1 MTTTRRTFSGMA
13 LALFT
18 RALPAVAQQRGVLL
32 PTKGASVPIAVG
44 PAPFELTS
52 SDGAGLELVSVKVR
66 GVVEDPLAF
75 TELHLRFYNPED
87 RVREG
92 RFRITLPVGATIS
105 RFAMKISGNWME
117 GEVVER
123 QAARRAY
130 EDFLHRRQDPALL
143 ENEAGNEF
151 SARVFPIPARGEKE
165 LIISYSQTLTKR
177 DGPYTVPLVG
187 LPKLREL
194 DARIQVSRSTV
205 TAKAASSL
213 GGAVTRQEV
222 VETQRKD
229 FRPDRDLVIDRR
241 ARGADE
247 RIGLRHDNLAVVRI
261 MPIPTGKMTPA
272 GMSSLMVLFDTSASR
287 ALGFADQVRKFS
299 ATVAALRVAGD
310 FELQVMVFDQTM
322 QTFYRGKASGWG
334 DDDAQRL
341 LQRRAEGAS
350 DLAGALAGIAKGAER
365 ADRLLIV
372 SDGVRT
378 AGDTDGD
385 VLRQRVRALSSAG
398 IKRVD
403 VLAVGG
409 IRDDVALSALVRG
422 ALSQDGMVLDSEVA
436 DAELA
441 GRLRSN
447 TRSGLHIKVP
457 GARWVSPER
466 LDGVQPGDEVL
477 VFVDLPPEKP
487 LVVMVGDV
495 RVADE
500 QKSQVAR
507 VARPL
512 LEREWVNARLR
523 RLAVQRDGL
532 AAGEPDLRAALVKQ
546 MIDLSTQ
553 YRVLCDYTALLVLET
568 EADYQR
574 FGIDRRA
581 LADIL
586 VAGGGGIEVMNRKGR
601 EQVLVP
607 TKIPKPIARQ
617 NEENKGDADL
627 AKRKSSEAEVDNAA
641 DVSEGASKDEGV
653 AEEKSVQASEAPSPS
668 VSAAPAPA
676 SAPPREAP
684 AGALGGL
691 AGSGSGAPARS
702 RASGQRRSERSALA
716 SSSPVAAPPLAG
728 PPALT
733 GELAAIMSLIKNG
746 QAKAAH
752 GKALAWRLREPGDV
766 LAIVAL
772 GETLRA
778 LGNYGEAARVFGSI
792 IDLFPSRTDLR
803 RFVSGHLERLGDKA
817 SLQLAVDCL
826 RKVVE
831 QRPDHPSSHH
841 MLAMALLKTADPAG
855 AFAAIEVALRQSYP
869 DGRFSGADRI
879 LREDLGLT
887 GAAWLEAAPTR
898 KTEIELRLQNAG
910 GQIEAARSVR
920 FVLSWETD
928 ANDVDFHIQ
937 DSRGGHAYYSS
948 PTLPSGGDLY
958 ADVTTGYG
966 PECFTV
972 RGAPKA
978 SPYRLS
984 AHYYSRGPMGYGM
997 GRIEAIEHDGRG
1009 HFHFDSRPFVV
1020 MNDGA
1025 YVNLGTFAPGKR
1037 G

>member
-1 MTTTRRTFSGMA
+1 MA
-13 LALFT
+13 LALLS
-18 RALPAVAQQRGVLL
+18 RALPAAAQQRGVLL
-32 PTKGASVPIAVG
+32 PTKGGPRPIAAG
-44 PAPFELTS
+44 SAPFELTS

-165 LIISYSQTLTKR
+165 LIISYSQTLTR
-177 DGPYTVPLVG
+177 SDSPYSVPLVG

-194 DARIQVSRSTV
+194 DARILVSRSTV

-222 VETQRKD
+222 VETQRRD

-241 ARGADE
+241 ARGADD
-247 RIGLRHDNLAVVRI
+247 RIGLRHDNLAVARI
-261 MPIPTGKMTPA
+261 MPIPAVKMTA
-272 GMSSLMVLFDTSASR
+272 ASVSNLIVLFDTSASR
-287 ALGFADQVRKFS
+287 ALGFAEQVRKFS
-299 ATVAALRVAGD
+299 STIAALRAAGD

-322 QTFYRGKASGWG
+322 QTFYRGKARDWG

-350 DLAGALAGIAKGAER
+350 DLAGALAGLAKGTER

-385 VLRQRVRALSSAG
+385 VLRQRVRALSAIG

-403 VLAVGG
+403 VMAVGG
-409 IRDDVALSALVRG
+409 IRDDAALSTLVRG
-422 ALSQDGMVLDSEVA
+422 ALSQDGMVLDAEA
-436 DAELA
+436 PDAELA
-441 GRLRSN
+441 GRMRSN

-457 GARWVSPER
+457 GARWVWPDR
-466 LDGVQPGDEVL
+466 LDGVQPGDEIL

-500 QKSQVAR
+500 QKSQVGR

-523 RLAVQRDGL
+523 RLTEQRDGL
-532 AAGEPDLRAALVKQ
+532 ATGDTDLRAALVKQ

-586 VAGGGGIEVMNRKGR
+586 VAGGAGIEVLNRKGR

-607 TKIPKPIARQ
+607 INNPKPIVRRDQ
-617 NEENKGDADL
+617 ENKGDADL
-627 AKRKSSEAEVDNAA
+627 AKRKSSEAEDDGAA
-641 DVSEGASKDEGV
+641 DVSEGASKDESV
-653 AEEKSVQASEAPSPS
+653 AGEKSVQAEEAPSPS
-668 VSAAPAPA
+668 VAAPSPRPA
-676 SAPPREAP
+676 SAPASESRA
-684 AGALGGL
+684 AGA
-691 AGSGSGAPARS
+691 AGSSAGSLGGAPARMRSS
-702 RASGQRRSERSALA
+702 RGQRAEPTALA
-716 SSSPVAAPPLAG
+716 SSESTAAPPLSG

-752 GKALAWRLREPGDV
+752 AKALAWRTREPGDV

-772 GETLRA
+772 GESLRA

-803 RFVSGHLERLGDKA
+803 RFVSGHLERLADKA

-855 AFAAIEVALRQSYP
+855 AFAAIEVALQQSYP
-869 DGRFSGADRI
+869 DGRFAGADRI

-887 GAAWLEAAPTR
+887 GAAWLAVAPSR
-898 KTEIELRLQNAG
+898 RAEIEFRLQNAG
-910 GQIEAARSVR
+910 GQIEETRSVR

-948 PTLPSGGDLY
+948 PTLPSGGELY

>member
-1 MTTTRRTFSGMA
+1 MA
-13 LALFT
+13 LFLLT
-18 RALPAVAQQRGVLL
+18 RSLPAVGQQRGALV
-32 PTKGASVPIAVG
+32 PQKGGQQPLQGG

-105 RFAMKISGNWME
+105 RFAMKISGSWME

-165 LIISYSQTLTKR
+165 LIISYSQTLTKS

-194 DARIQVSRSTV
+194 DARVLVSRSTV
-205 TAKAASSL
+205 STSGATSL
-213 GGAVTRQEV
+213 GGAVMRQEIV
-222 VETQRKD
+222 QTQHQN
-229 FRPDRDLVIDRR
+229 FRPDRDLVVDRR
-241 ARGADE
+241 TRGADE
-247 RIGLRHDNLAVVRI
+247 RMGLRHENLTVARI
-261 MPIPTGKMTPA
+261 QPMPA
-272 GMSSLMVLFDTSASR
+272 GKTSAAGLSSLMVLFDTSASR
-287 ALGFADQVRKFS
+287 ALGFEAQVRKFS
-299 ATVAALRVAGD
+299 STIVALRAMGD
-310 FELQVMVFDQTM
+310 FDLQLMVFDQTL
-322 QTFYRGKASGWG
+322 QPFYSGKASGWG
-334 DDDAQRL
+334 DDDAGRL

-350 DLAGALAGIAKGAER
+350 DLTGALAVIAKGPARAE
-365 ADRLLIV
+365 RLLIV

-385 VLRQRVRALSSAG
+385 VLRESVRALAVIG
-398 IKRVD
+398 VKRVD

-409 IRDDVALSALVRG
+409 IRDDAALSTLVRG
-422 ALSQDGMVLDSEVA
+422 AMSQDGMVLDAEA
-436 DAELA
+436 PDAELA
-441 GRLRSN
+441 TRMRAA
-447 TRSGLHIKVP
+447 TRSGLQISVP
-457 GARWVSPER
+457 GARWVWPTR
-466 LDGVQPGDEVL
+466 LDGIQPGDEVL
-477 VFVDLPPEKP
+477 VFADLPPEKP
-487 LVVMVGDV
+487 LVVMVGNV

-500 QKSQVAR
+500 QKQRVAR

-512 LEREWVNARLR
+512 LEREWANARLR
-523 RLAVQRDGL
+523 RLAEQRDGL
-532 AAGEPDLRAALVKQ
+532 AAGDADMRAALVKQ
-546 MIDLSTQ
+546 MIELSTQ

-586 VAGGGGIEVMNRKGR
+586 VAGSGGIEVMNRKGH

-607 TKIPKPIARQ
+607 VNSPRPVVEREQKDSR
-617 NEENKGDADL
+617 GDDDL
-627 AKRKSSEAEVDNAA
+627 AKRSSALAANEVEADGVDAEAREEAA
-641 DVSEGASKDEGV
+641 DN
-653 AEEKSVQASEAPSPS
+653 KSVSQ
-668 VSAAPAPA
+668 
-676 SAPPREAP
+676 REAP
-684 AGALGGL
+684 AAVRMRAPSAPPADMVEESVLGGV
-691 AGSGSGAPARS
+691 AGGVAAGRGAGVRS
-702 RASGQRRSERSALA
+702 APRPVRASRVIATQNAEPA
-716 SSSPVAAPPLAG
+716 PLAG

-733 GELAAIMSLIKNG
+733 GALSEIMQLIGKG
-746 QAKAAH
+746 QLQTAYDR
-752 GKALAWRLREPGDV
+752 ALAWRMREPGDV

-772 GETLRA
+772 GEALRA
-778 LGNYGEAARVFGSI
+778 LGKYGEAARVFGSI

-803 RFVSGHLERLGDKA
+803 RFASGHLERLADKA

-841 MLAMALLKTADPAG
+841 MLAMVLLKTTDPAG
-855 AFAAIEVALRQSYP
+855 AFAAVEVGLKQNYP
-869 DGRFSGADRI
+869 DGRFAGTDRI
-879 LREDLGLT
+879 LREDLGLAA
-887 GAAWLEAAPTR
+887 AAWLSVAPKR
-898 KTEIELRLQNAG
+898 KSEIERRVIAAG
-910 GQIEAARSVR
+910 GQLEPARSVR

-948 PTLPSGGDLY
+948 PTLPSGGELY

-997 GRIEAIEHDGRG
+997 GRIEAVEHDGQGRLR
-1009 HFHFDSRPFVV
+1009 FDTRPFVV

-1025 YVNLGTFAPGKR
+1025 YVNLGTFSPGKR